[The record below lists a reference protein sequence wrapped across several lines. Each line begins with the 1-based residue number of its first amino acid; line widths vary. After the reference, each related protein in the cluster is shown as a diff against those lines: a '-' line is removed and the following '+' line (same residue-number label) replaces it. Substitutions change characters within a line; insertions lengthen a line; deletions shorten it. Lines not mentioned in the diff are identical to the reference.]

1 MEVVQRLR
9 TTAKIII
16 ERLELHG
23 KLIGVEWA
31 EEKQRLAQLLVILLL
46 GMSCMF
52 CLILFVGVL
61 TVALGWATE
70 YRIITIA
77 IMLSLYAACLALCA
91 YRFRV
96 LVLRG
101 AHAFVAAREEIGAD
115 LALIRSQL

>member
-1 MEVVQRLR
+1 MEVIQRLR

-23 KLIGVEWA
+23 KLISVEWA
-31 EEKQRLAQLLVILLL
+31 EEKQRLAQLLVVLLL

-77 IMLSLYAACLALCA
+77 TILSLYAAGLVLCV
-91 YRFRV
+91 YRFRI
-96 LVLRG
+96 LVFRG
-101 AHAFVAAREEIGAD
+101 ANAFAATREEISAD